1 MTQILSPTS
10 RGPQPRR
17 KPSGTSYAEIEF
29 CFLRAKHLQA
39 GLTATTALA
48 ASSGLQNPS
57 SFSFL
62 GFFFKP
68 HVNFFL
74 VNLSTTAFPTRCQGA
89 AEKSGDV
96 LTPTCS
102 ADLLKFTFP
111 DDSRLGRCAKS
122 GSADTPPAARLPFLL
137 TSFPRS
143 TLCQTYSSGVAQYL
157 YICQAQRENESCT
170 RHAALKKQP
179 NFSQTLFAVE
189 VQFCSKFKV

>member
-1 MTQILSPTS
+1 MQKSS
-10 RGPQPRR
+10 
-17 KPSGTSYAEIEF
+17 F
-29 CFLRAKHLQA
+29 
-39 GLTATTALA
+39 
-48 ASSGLQNPS
+48 ASSVPNICRQGSRPPPPWQPLLACKTLPLLVL
-57 SFSFL
+57 F
-62 GFFFKP
+62 FFFKP
-68 HVNFFL
+68 HVNFFS

-137 TSFPRS
+137 ISFPRS

-170 RHAALKKQP
+170 CHAALKKQP
-179 NFSQTLFAVE
+179 NF
-189 VQFCSKFKV
+189 